1 MCLIKLI
8 LLKRTEDL
16 RLVDKSGGIT
26 LPTFLPRSKY
36 NNIGYG
42 GVVVKKAD
50 LYSVFSIPEGS
61 RIEVMDV
68 NKRKICR
75 NYESF

>member
-16 RLVDKSGGIT
+16 RLVDKSGGVT

-36 NNIGYG
+36 NTIGYG

-50 LYSVFSIPEGS
+50 LYSVFSVPKGS
-61 RIEVMDV
+61 RIEVFDV
-68 NKRKICR
+68 YKR
-75 NYESF
+75 EVVLFS